1 MQKVLIDTFTV
12 PEESKSA
19 FLERAQKVQRF
30 LKTLPGFVEGFLY
43 EQTDGQ
49 TRFNFVTTAVW
60 EDEEAYENAHKAVAA
75 EFAKTGF
82 TRQET
87 QRALKIESERGIYSR
102 TPY

>member
-12 PEESKSA
+12 PEESKAA
-19 FLERAQKVQRF
+19 FLDRARTVQSF

-49 TRFNFVTTAVW
+49 TRFNIVTTAVW
-60 EDEEAYENAHKAVAA
+60 ENEEAYENAHKAVAA
-75 EFAKTGF
+75 EFEKTGF

-87 QRALKIESERGIYSR
+87 QRVLKIESERGVYSR
-102 TPY
+102 MPY